1 MIPVSKA
8 TLATVKRF
16 PELYKRQAL
25 QAIDAEVRDK
35 TSIAI
40 DTIIMAAQL
49 VLVEQGR
56 EEEIPTFI
64 SSLQEIVDTSADH
77 YEDAVAEGLRNRLH
91 NLGIEY
97 KR

>member
-64 SSLQEIVDTSADH
+64 SSLQENVDTSADH

>member
-40 DTIIMAAQL
+40 DTIIMAALL

-56 EEEIPTFI
+56 GMEIPTFL

-77 YEDAVAEGLRNRLH
+77 YEDAAAEGLRNRLH

>member
-40 DTIIMAAQL
+40 DTIIMAALL

-56 EEEIPTFI
+56 GMEIPAFVAA
-64 SSLQEIVDTSADH
+64 LQEIVDTSAEY
-77 YEDAVAEGLRNRLH
+77 YEDAAAEGLRNRLH